1 MVSETY
7 MYVPCS
13 YYKLQEVDLEI
24 QYEDGNH
31 DDDQDDQTLKNM
43 EQEIE
48 CPRCYDSMTLSSN
61 SDRLGYIC
69 QECDLLLV
77 MK

>member
-31 DDDQDDQTLKNM
+31 DDDQDDQTLKKYGTGNRM
-43 EQEIE
+43 
-48 CPRCYDSMTLSSN
+48 STL
-61 SDRLGYIC
+61 L
-69 QECDLLLV
+69 
-77 MK
+77 

>member
-24 QYEDGNH
+24 QNEDGNH

-43 EQEIE
+43 EQENVHVAMI
-48 CPRCYDSMTLSSN
+48 L
-61 SDRLGYIC
+61 
-69 QECDLLLV
+69 
-77 MK
+77 